1 MMAFGVLE
9 MCGVAAALSAG
20 LGGPIAVVKWCAA
33 SITSKVEESEKKQ
46 TTLIVAQSV
55 RINDIASKVDQLDRL
70 RGSDVERIVKLE
82 TNLSNLEKGQERI
95 EHALDTM
102 KHDSDKGRAEIL
114 DSIREMRSVTVKT

>member
-1 MMAFGVLE
+1 MALGVIEL
-9 MCGVAAALSAG
+9 CGIGAAVSAG
-20 LGGPIAVVKWCAA
+20 LGGPVALVRWCAG
-33 SITSKVEESEKKQ
+33 SISQKVEESEKKQ

-55 RINDIASKVDQLDRL
+55 RINDIATKVDQLDRL
-70 RGSDVERIVKLE
+70 RTNDVERIVKLE